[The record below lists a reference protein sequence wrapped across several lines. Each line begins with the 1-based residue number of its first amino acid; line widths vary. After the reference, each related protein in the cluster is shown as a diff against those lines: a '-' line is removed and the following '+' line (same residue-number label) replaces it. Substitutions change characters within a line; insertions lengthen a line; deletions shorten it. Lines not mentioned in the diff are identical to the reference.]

1 MKSWSNR
8 EELEHEVV
16 TLFKRGM
23 AKRAIARGLNT
34 SRNTVKEILKEHEA
48 RREAPQCAI
57 VAEPARAPRATKLTP
72 FAGDVAALMAQFPD
86 ITARRIFEEL
96 RSKGYEGG
104 ETAVKDYVREVR
116 PPKKPPPSLPTPTY
130 EPGQMAECDWSTY
143 KVRFTNGTQITV
155 QVFGYVLWY
164 SRRRFYQIYERN
176 DLYAL
181 MDGHVQAFNRFKG
194 VAAICKYDNQ
204 KPVVLRWEGKQ
215 PLYNPRFLGI
225 TTYYEFRP
233 HACHIRSPN
242 EKPSVERGFWYFERN
257 FLNGRTF
264 RDLDDMRAQ
273 LARWQ
278 DEIADHHLH
287 RTLKRTPLEMFAEE
301 APHLVPLPS
310 HPYDCARVV
319 YRTCS
324 VDGFVDWDG
333 NRYAVPYE
341 AIYDLL
347 PLRVTQREIFVY
359 AADLR
364 LLARH
369 ELAPRSSGKKVG
381 SSNVHQRPERR
392 GPDLD
397 ALRDA
402 FEALGD
408 GAADFFAGMLRR
420 EERQCGYHARQ
431 ILLLRERFTSDDIV
445 AALRHA
451 HAFGAYEH
459 LAVARILEARAR
471 PRTLD
476 EYVAEEAATRIKQR
490 WGDIETKPRDLREYD
505 RLPVLSSA
513 PVTKET
519 PCHEKNAASTTVN
532 APSPLPRETPS
543 GESSGTSTPSG

>member
-8 EELEHEVV
+8 EELKHEVV
-16 TLFKRGM
+16 TLRKQGM
-23 AKRAIARGLNT
+23 GKRALARGLKI
-34 SRNTVKEILKEHEA
+34 SRNTVAELLLEHEA
-48 RREAPQCAI
+48 EREAPPCAI
-57 VAEPARAPRATKLTP
+57 APPPARAPRATKLTP
-72 FAGDVAALMAQFPD
+72 FADHVAALMAQFPD

-96 RSKGYEGG
+96 RTRGYDGG
-104 ETAVKDYVREVR
+104 ETAVKDHVRLVR

-130 EPGQMAECDWSTY
+130 EPGQMAECDWSPY
-143 KVRFTNGTQITV
+143 HMRFSSGAKMKI

-164 SRRRFYQIYERN
+164 SRRRFYQIYERD

-181 MDGHVQAFNRFKG
+181 MDAHVEAFNRFQG
-194 VAAICKYDNQ
+194 VAATCKYDNQ

-215 PLYNPRFLGI
+215 PVYNPRFLAFS
-225 TTYYEFRP
+225 TYYQFRP
-233 HACHIRSPN
+233 HACHVRSPN

-257 FLNGRTF
+257 FLNGRSF

-273 LARWQ
+273 LARWH
-278 DEIADHHLH
+278 DENADPRPH
-287 RTLKRTPLEMFAEE
+287 RTLKRSPLEMFADE

-324 VDGFVDWDG
+324 IDGFVDWDG

-347 PLRVTQREIFVY
+347 PLRVTQRELFVY

-369 ELAPRSSGKKVG
+369 TLAPKSSGIKVG
-381 SSNVHQRPERR
+381 SSQVHRRPERR

-397 ALRDA
+397 ALRAA
-402 FEALGD
+402 FDALGD

-420 EERQCGYHARQ
+420 DERQGGYHARQ
-431 ILLLRERFTSDDIV
+431 ILLLRDRFSSDDIA

-451 HAFGAYEH
+451 HMFGAYEH
-459 LAVARILEARAR
+459 LAVARILEARAS

-476 EYVAEEAATRIKQR
+476 EFVAEEAATRLKQR
-490 WGDIETKPRDLREYD
+490 WGNIETKPRDLREYD
-505 RLPVLSSA
+505 RLPVLSST
-513 PVTKET
+513 PVDTEM
-519 PCHEKNAASTTVN
+519 PCHRENETSTTVN
-532 APSPLPRETPS
+532 DPPQLPLETPS
-543 GESSGTSTPSG
+543 DESSGTSTPSG